1 MMTKTEQNTL
11 ILPDEAAVNCLKD
24 IIDISLFPAA
34 ITDTELKKV
43 LYINEKAENLLSLK
57 KGDEISFLSDDAD
70 REEIIKSASIKSKN
84 GLQVPASTAECAD
97 MWLDIHAID
106 IDLQGKKCIYLCF
119 ENLTELRRLEEK
131 LRQLNRTDKLTGTI
145 NHSHFLEIGEKEI
158 SRSKR
163 HGNPLSVVVLD
174 IDNFTEINANQGHEA
189 GDIVIKSTAEKV
201 QDALRS
207 SDVVSRMG
215 FEEFAII
222 LTETTS
228 EFAKLT
234 ADRICATLAKLD
246 VPVLA
251 EDGTNQ
257 VLNFTVS
264 AGVTELLSEDNGIEA
279 TLSRAYMALNKAKRD
294 GKNQAQLM

>member
-1 MMTKTEQNTL
+1 MTETKQNTL
-11 ILPDEAAVNCLKD
+11 VLPDEAAVNCLKD
-24 IIDISLFPAA
+24 ILDTSLFPAA

-43 LYINEKAENLLSLK
+43 LYINEKAEELLSLK
-57 KGDEISFLSDDAD
+57 QGDEINILSDEKD
-70 REEIIKSASIKSKN
+70 REEIIKSASAKN
-84 GLQVPASTAECAD
+84 KDGLQIPASTADCAD
-97 MWLDIHAID
+97 MWLDIHAVNVEM
-106 IDLQGKKCIYLCF
+106 QGKKVIYLCF

-163 HGNPLSVVVLD
+163 HGNPLSIVVLD
-174 IDNFTEINANQGHEA
+174 IDNFTAINANQGHDA
-189 GDIVIKSTAEKV
+189 GDMVIKSTANKV

-222 LTETTS
+222 LTETPS

-234 ADRICATLAKLD
+234 ADRICATLAKLE
-246 VPVLA
+246 VPISA
-251 EDGTNQ
+251 QDGSQ
-257 VLNFTVS
+257 QIVKFTAS
-264 AGVTELLSEDNGIEA
+264 AGVTELLSEDNGIE
-279 TLSRAYMALNKAKRD
+279 TVLGRAYMALNKAKRD